1 MLNGS
6 GCTPT
11 KIKNDV
17 RVDYMSG
24 FKTWG
29 NAYRQFEYDGS
40 TYGLLLDYNDKRY
53 STTDANGNPAQT
65 TDDAALNITG
75 GHMKL
80 VQVQYAPNDWTYTFF
95 SPKYVASYPSDG
107 LSTTRRNTNCTG
119 NVLVNQYSDRSIEA
133 WLLSTNQGIAYFY
146 AGEKPEVNSI
156 VDAAAES
163 RAYAW
168 IEGETLYVKGVDAAR
183 SEVYS
188 VYGAKVAERVGA
200 QQVAL
205 NAAAG
210 VYIVRVA
217 DAQGKISVAKVL
229 KK

>member
-1 MLNGS
+1 M
-6 GCTPT
+6 
-11 KIKNDV
+11 
-17 RVDYMSG
+17 
-24 FKTWG
+24 
-29 NAYRQFEYDGS
+29 
-40 TYGLLLDYNDKRY
+40 
-53 STTDANGNPAQT
+53 
-65 TDDAALNITG
+65 
-75 GHMKL
+75 
-80 VQVQYAPNDWTYTFF
+80 
-95 SPKYVASYPSDG
+95 
-107 LSTTRRNTNCTG
+107 
-119 NVLVNQYSDRSIEA
+119 
-133 WLLSTNQGIAYFY
+133 LSTNQGIAYFY
-146 AGEKPEVNSI
+146 AGEMPQGSALNEV
-156 VDAAAES
+156 AAES

-183 SEVYS
+183 IEVYS

>member
-1 MLNGS
+1 M
-6 GCTPT
+6 
-11 KIKNDV
+11 
-17 RVDYMSG
+17 
-24 FKTWG
+24 
-29 NAYRQFEYDGS
+29 
-40 TYGLLLDYNDKRY
+40 
-53 STTDANGNPAQT
+53 
-65 TDDAALNITG
+65 
-75 GHMKL
+75 
-80 VQVQYAPNDWTYTFF
+80 
-95 SPKYVASYPSDG
+95 
-107 LSTTRRNTNCTG
+107 STTRRNLNCTG
-119 NVLVNQYSDRSIEA
+119 NVLVNFYGDKCIEA

-156 VDAAAES
+156 DDAAAES
-163 RAYAW
+163 NAYAW

-183 SEVYS
+183 IEVYS